1 MLALRQGVHVSR
13 TSSRLSRQGALFTAL
28 RGRNVRERFVGF
40 LSTRRLNASARAIP
54 QSRNPADFVYACCT
68 DIETSSMDEDS
79 RSAIIGANAFDRPIG
94 ASSRGMC
101 A

>member
-1 MLALRQGVHVSR
+1 MLALRQGLHASR

-40 LSTRRLNASARAIP
+40 LSTRRLNAFARAIA
-54 QSRNPADFVYACCT
+54 QSRNPADFVYARCN
-68 DIETSSMDEDS
+68 DIGKSSMSEDS
-79 RSAIIGANAFDRPIG
+79 RSAVIGANAFDCPIG